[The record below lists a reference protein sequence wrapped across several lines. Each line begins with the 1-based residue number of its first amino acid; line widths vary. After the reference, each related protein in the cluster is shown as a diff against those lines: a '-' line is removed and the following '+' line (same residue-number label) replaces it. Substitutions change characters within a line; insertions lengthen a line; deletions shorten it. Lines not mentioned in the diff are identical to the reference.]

1 MRRGSKTRPW
11 TCSEV
16 ERLRELAGRAD
27 RREIC
32 RELRRSR
39 MSVQKK
45 AAREGLSLRVRPW
58 RLVWCDECA
67 TWRTRLNASGRCR
80 VCQLRANLEKESA
93 RCAAEY
99 SAMTAEQRAAFD
111 AQDARR
117 GPVKRR
123 PKRPVR
129 GADEQDHLE
138 RVEEWEAEYWQ
149 RAYDA
154 EKSRLRRLRRARGS
168 RPTKKA
174 KTNGT
179 SGETTDGRKEC

>member
-16 ERLRELAGRAD
+16 ERLGALAGKAT

-45 AAREGLSLRVRPW
+45 AARLGLSLRVRKW
-58 RLVWCDECA
+58 RLVWCVECA

-80 VCQLRANLEKESA
+80 VCQLRANAEKEAA
-93 RCAAEY
+93 RCADEY
-99 SAMTAEQRAAFD
+99 AAMTPQQRAAFD

-123 PKRPVR
+123 PKVPSV
-129 GADEQDHLE
+129 GIDEQEHLE
-138 RVEEWEAEYWQ
+138 RVEAWEAEWWQ
-149 RAYDA
+149 RVYDA
-154 EKSRLRRLRRARGS
+154 EKSRLRRLR
-168 RPTKKA
+168 KA
-174 KTNGT
+174 NGT
-179 SGETTDGRKEC
+179 NPRKKSERVALSKENPDERMD